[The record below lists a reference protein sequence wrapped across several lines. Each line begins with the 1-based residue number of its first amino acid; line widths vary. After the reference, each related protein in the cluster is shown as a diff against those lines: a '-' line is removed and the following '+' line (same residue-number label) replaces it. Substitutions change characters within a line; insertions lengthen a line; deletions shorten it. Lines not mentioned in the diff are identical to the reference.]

1 MVRVCYQTSGRVCES
16 SGSRR
21 ARFSVRSSGRELF
34 LPTTVESSGGTRRPE
49 PSVCTSVAAVSQQ
62 CRSSVAAAPTT
73 VSHSSATTSPDMS
86 TSTTLLS
93 EDPRAG
99 GSPEPP
105 PREPSPLDERGIDA
119 ELSALPPPPRTER
132 TLTVVLMAVTILA
145 SAALTLALRRE
156 VSYALS
162 AKSPLDLGD
171 LAQAAPPDGLEN
183 RYVRAEGLLSTA
195 GAIRYE
201 RPMEGDSFRLAPLAG
216 QRRVWVEIRVPEG
229 LEGPKFTPP
238 TIFAGRLVPFH
249 SAGIRHLG
257 LTASVESAGLGAV
270 PEDALLL
277 VDGASPRA
285 SRWSLALFALLAYF
299 AAWNAVGLL
308 RLTKRAGPWR
318 ATRRVA

>member
-1 MVRVCYQTSGRVCES
+1 
-16 SGSRR
+16 
-21 ARFSVRSSGRELF
+21 
-34 LPTTVESSGGTRRPE
+34 
-49 PSVCTSVAAVSQQ
+49 
-62 CRSSVAAAPTT
+62 
-73 VSHSSATTSPDMS
+73 MS

-93 EDPRAG
+93 EDPGAG
-99 GSPEPP
+99 GGAPEPQ
-105 PREPSPLDERGIDA
+105 PREPSPLDDRGVDA
-119 ELSALPPPPRTER
+119 ELAALPPPPRTER
-132 TLTVVLMAVTILA
+132 TLTVLLMAVSVFA
-145 SAALTLALRRE
+145 SVALTLALRRE

-162 AKSPLDLGD
+162 SKSPLDLGD

-257 LTASVESAGLGAV
+257 LTASVASAGLGAV
-270 PEDALLL
+270 PDDALLL

-308 RLTKRAGPWR
+308 RLTKRVGPER